1 MAMTMLQMA
10 GAAPT
15 PATMADGVLVIIDAQ
30 REYTDGLL
38 PLTGVAAAVDALALL
53 LEKARKAKAPIVHVR
68 HKGSTTGKAFNP
80 TLSGFEIVKALTPRD
95 GEMVIDKGL
104 PNAFT
109 GTDLAK
115 HLQGGG
121 RKNLIVGGFMTHM
134 CVSATVRSATDHG
147 FMSGWGDGGG
157 RRDQPHHAGGAVRP
171 VCLGRAEGQRDRLI
185 GLLPSRE
192 GGRRSTRRRRWRR
205 LRAVG
210 RANCIAAS
218 RCNRRV
224 VCRCNWILRASR
236 YGRTIGASMFI
247 TLCPRAVNT
256 PSPTVEMSVTIRVYS
271 MAVAAVSSAT
281 RRRKIDNMIATPVD
295 GLTVAIANLR
305 AISSL

>member
-95 GEMVIDKGL
+95 GETVIDKGL

-115 HLQGGG
+115 HLQGSG

-147 FMSGWGDGGG
+147 FMSTVAADTVAT
-157 RRDQPHHAGGAVRP
+157 RDLPDATGGATVT
-171 VCLGRAEGQRDRLI
+171 ADAI
-185 GLLPSRE
+185 
-192 GGRRSTRRRRWRR
+192 
-205 LRAVG
+205 
-210 RANCIAAS
+210 
-218 RCNRRV
+218 NR
-224 VCRCNWILRASR
+224 
-236 YGRTIGASMFI
+236 I
-247 TLCPRAVNT
+247 TL
-256 PSPTVEMSVTIRVYS
+256 
-271 MAVAAVSSAT
+271 AALSDRFAWVVPKAS
-281 RRRKIDNMIATPVD
+281 
-295 GLTVAIANLR
+295 AIA
-305 AISSL
+305 